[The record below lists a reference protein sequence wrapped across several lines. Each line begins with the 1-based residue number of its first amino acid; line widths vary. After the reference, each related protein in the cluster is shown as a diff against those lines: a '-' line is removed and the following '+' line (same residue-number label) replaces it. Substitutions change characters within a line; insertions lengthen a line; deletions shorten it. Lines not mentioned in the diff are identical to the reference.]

1 MKNVGIGLSM
11 LSMVLLMACDK
22 KEEKTTEVIET
33 NTIEKE
39 TVIVKD
45 TVKEKDG
52 TSVKISSDGVDVD
65 SKDKSKSR
73 CIPAFL
79 MSKKSYSLT
88 KSLKALVQM
97 AYPLAFICKLS
108 SIKMSFMGS
117 PFSNILSQ
125 ILTKTALES
134 SFK

>member
-11 LSMVLLMACDK
+11 LSMVLLMSCDK

-52 TSVKISSDGVDVD
+52 TSVKISGEGVDVD
-65 SKDKSKSR
+65 SDDVDVE
-73 CIPAFL
+73 I
-79 MSKKSYSLT
+79 KK
-88 KSLKALVQM
+88 
-97 AYPLAFICKLS
+97 
-108 SIKMSFMGS
+108 
-117 PFSNILSQ
+117 
-125 ILTKTALES
+125 
-134 SFK
+134 

>member
-52 TSVKISSDGVDVD
+52 TSVKISGDGVDVD
-65 SKDKSKSR
+65 SKDVDVE
-73 CIPAFL
+73 I
-79 MSKKSYSLT
+79 KK
-88 KSLKALVQM
+88 
-97 AYPLAFICKLS
+97 
-108 SIKMSFMGS
+108 
-117 PFSNILSQ
+117 
-125 ILTKTALES
+125 
-134 SFK
+134 

>member
-11 LSMVLLMACDK
+11 LSMVLLMSCDK

-52 TSVKISSDGVDVD
+52 TSVKISGDGVDVD
-65 SKDKSKSR
+65 SKDVDVE
-73 CIPAFL
+73 I
-79 MSKKSYSLT
+79 KK
-88 KSLKALVQM
+88 
-97 AYPLAFICKLS
+97 
-108 SIKMSFMGS
+108 
-117 PFSNILSQ
+117 
-125 ILTKTALES
+125 
-134 SFK
+134 